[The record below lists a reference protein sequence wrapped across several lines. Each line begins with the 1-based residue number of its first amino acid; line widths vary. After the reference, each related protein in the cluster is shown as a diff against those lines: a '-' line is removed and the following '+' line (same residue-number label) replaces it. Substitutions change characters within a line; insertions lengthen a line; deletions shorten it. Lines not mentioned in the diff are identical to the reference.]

1 MNETFLK
8 QSSYMAQIQMLML
21 VEVSVAAE
29 LVLHG
34 TPVELV
40 LHGTPLALEVS
51 VAEKLVPHATSL
63 EVSVAEKLVLHA
75 TSLEVSVAEKLV
87 PHAISLEVSVAE
99 KLVLHA
105 ISLEVSV
112 AEKLFPHAISLEVS
126 VAVEAVD
133 VHETPLPFSSFS
145 YSYQMLTQSCC
156 LSLLCVS
163 FFLSKTVPQIIYGRR
178 SPMQALAGPV

>member
-1 MNETFLK
+1 
-8 QSSYMAQIQMLML
+8 MAQIQMLML

-40 LHGTPLALEVS
+40 RHGTPLALEVS
-51 VAEKLVPHATSL
+51 VAEKLV
-63 EVSVAEKLVLHA
+63 LHA
-75 TSLEVSVAEKLV
+75 T
-87 PHAISLEVSVAE
+87 
-99 KLVLHA
+99 
-105 ISLEVSV
+105 
-112 AEKLFPHAISLEVS
+112 SLEVS

-156 LSLLCVS
+156 LSLLFVS
-163 FFLSKTVPQIIYGRR
+163 FFCPKQYHK
-178 SPMQALAGPV
+178 